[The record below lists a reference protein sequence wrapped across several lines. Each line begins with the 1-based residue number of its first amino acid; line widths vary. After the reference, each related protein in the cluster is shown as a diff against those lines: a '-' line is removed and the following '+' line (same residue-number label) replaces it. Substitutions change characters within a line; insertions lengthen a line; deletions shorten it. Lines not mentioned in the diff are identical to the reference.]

1 MKKLLALWTALF
13 VLCANGWAGSNNNII
28 YNVSERIYNDD
39 IIGDNEDREDE
50 GLTDTASNVL
60 TVRNGTFNGNIITGQ
75 SQYGNAT
82 QNELRVE
89 GGTVNS
95 SNLKA
100 GVSQKLN
107 ATDNTVTLR
116 NITVQANVVAGEAAV
131 DATNNTVTLDNSTVN
146 YNSQTQN
153 QVVAG
158 KGYSGQVTD
167 NVININNASVLGT
180 TAAAGYSD
188 GTGEVFYNTVNVNG
202 ASNITDASGTG
213 AVYGGYSKEGDVY
226 NNQVNLQNAG
236 TVEADLYGG
245 YANSSV
251 AERNLVLVQN
261 GTVSGNVYG
270 GYTEAGSQA
279 YENEVRLTGG
289 QASGTVAGGWA
300 NGSNNAEGNRVTV
313 SADASLADS
322 ALVYGGYSAQ
332 GEALNNQV
340 TLNALSTGAQA
351 YGGYSEQGTATN
363 NVLNISGAQQGGTVL
378 AGGWAKSGTAAENTL
393 SIANA
398 SFSGSGALYGG
409 YGSTAS
415 NNTLGVA
422 NSTLSGTF
430 YGGYAQTGSAT
441 GNRFSA
447 SGSTFSGNVYGG
459 YAAEGEAS
467 GNTVELNDVQISGDV
482 YGGYT
487 TSASTETATSNN
499 TVVLSGNTV
508 VKGEFYGGNGT
519 VAQGNHLLLRNYTG
533 TVNGINS
540 FDNVTIYGLNSNVTF
555 KENVNDVNVVLYGR
569 PSDSTQTL
577 AYTPGNST
585 MALNRDSLGA
595 YAYTLE
601 SASQGAQTVWTVKG
615 QYKNDLAKPYAQS
628 QLAALTLVTQG
639 DEMLGKVFDEAVKL
653 KTDNDTFA
661 GVQYYDNSYETGSG
675 FDMQSFAV
683 QGGRWFKAGENVLGL
698 FAQYGYGHYTTDPL
712 DASGEG
718 NSFALGGFALLP
730 YSDEGRW
737 EFVARAGYQKT
748 DFSSDELSSDLN
760 QSSFYGGLSAGLVQN
775 ISALQ
780 LYGKVNWLYLAGDS
794 VNDNLDQDIK
804 FKNTQ
809 SLTGRFGARLNLGT
823 WANRYQPYVGVNG
836 IYEFDADSNVTV
848 DGHRVNDVDLGGLT
862 GQAEIGVSYENN
874 ETLMPLKS
882 SLSVFGLTGQ
892 AEGWGANVRLAFSF

>member
-1 MKKLLALWTALF
+1 MKKLL
-13 VLCANGWAGSNNNII
+13 VLCAALVVACVSAWAGSNNNII

-50 GLTDTASNVL
+50 GLTDTNANVL

-107 ATDNTVTLR
+107 ATDNIVTLR
-116 NITVQANVVAGEAAV
+116 NVTVQANVVAGEAAV

-167 NVININNASVLGT
+167 NVININNASNLGT

-202 ASNITDASGTG
+202 ASNITNASGTG

-245 YANSSV
+245 YSNSSV
-251 AERNLVLVQN
+251 AERNLVLVQS
-261 GTVSGNVYG
+261 GTISGDVYG

-289 QASGTVAGGWA
+289 QASGTVAGGWS
-300 NGSNNAEGNRVTV
+300 NGNNNAEGNTVTV
-313 SADASLADS
+313 ASGASLGGS
-322 ALVYGGYSAQ
+322 AVVYGGYTAQ
-332 GEALNNQV
+332 GEALKNQV
-340 TLNALSTGAQA
+340 SINSLATGAQA
-351 YGGYSEQGTATN
+351 YGGYADQGAATN

-378 AGGWAKSGTAAENTL
+378 AGGYSNSGEAAGNSL

-398 SFSGSGALYGG
+398 SFSGSGAMYGG
-409 YGSTAS
+409 YGASAS
-415 NNTLGVA
+415 NNTFSVA
-422 NSTLSGTF
+422 NSTLGGSF
-430 YGGYAQTGSAT
+430 YGGYALTGAASGNTFTASNSALTGS
-441 GNRFSA
+441 
-447 SGSTFSGNVYGG
+447 VYGG
-459 YAAEGEAS
+459 YGAEGEAS
-467 GNTVELNDVQISGDV
+467 GNTVELNNVTITGDV

-487 TSASTETATSNN
+487 TSSSTETATSNN

-508 VKGEFYGGNGT
+508 VNGEFYGGNGT
-519 VAQGNHLLLRNYTG
+519 VAEGNSLLLRNYTG
-533 TVNGINS
+533 TVNAVNA
-540 FDNVTIYGLNSNVTF
+540 FDNVTIYGLNSQVTF
-555 KENVNDVNVVLYGR
+555 NEDVDNINVVLYGK
-569 PSDSTQTL
+569 PSENTQTL

-585 MALNRDSLGA
+585 LTLNRDTLGA
-595 YAYTLE
+595 YAYSIE
-601 SASQGAQTVWTVKG
+601 SNSQSGQTAWTVKG
-615 QYKNDLAKPYAQS
+615 QYKNELAKPYAQA
-628 QLAALTLVTQG
+628 QLATLTMVTLG
-639 DEMLGKVFDEAVKL
+639 DEMLGNAFDGAVKL

-683 QGGRWFKAGENVLGL
+683 QGGRWFKTGENVLGV
-698 FAQYGYGHYTTDPL
+698 FGQYAHGHYSTDPT
-712 DASGEG
+712 DATGDG
-718 NSFALGGFALLP
+718 DSFALGGFALLP
-730 YSDEGRW
+730 YSDEGRF
-737 EFVARAGYQKT
+737 ELVARVGYQKT
-748 DFSSDELSSDLN
+748 DFASDALSSDLD
-760 QSSFYGGLSAGLVQN
+760 QDSFFGGLAAGLVQN

-780 LYGKVNWLYLAGDS
+780 LYGKLNWLYLAGDD
-794 VNDNLDQDIK
+794 VTDNLGQDIK

-823 WANRYQPYVGVNG
+823 WANRYKPYLGVNG

>member
-1 MKKLLALWTALF
+1 MKKLLVLCAALF
-13 VLCANGWAGSNNNII
+13 VACASAWAGSNNNII

-50 GLTDTASNVL
+50 GLTDTNANVV

-107 ATDNTVTLR
+107 ATDNIVTLR
-116 NITVQANVVAGEAAV
+116 NVTVQANVVAGEAAV
-131 DATNNTVTLDNSTVN
+131 DATNNTATLDNSTVN
-146 YNSQTQN
+146 YNSQTKN

-158 KGYSGQVTD
+158 KGYSGEVTD
-167 NVININNASVLGT
+167 NILNVNNASTLGT

-245 YANSSV
+245 YSNSSV
-251 AERNLVLVQN
+251 AERNLVLVQS
-261 GTVSGNVYG
+261 GTISGDVYG

-300 NGSNNAEGNRVTV
+300 NGSNNAEGNKVTV
-313 SADASLADS
+313 ASGASLGGS
-322 ALVYGGYSAQ
+322 AMVYGGYAAQ
-332 GEALNNQV
+332 GEALKNQV
-340 TLNALSTGAQA
+340 SINSLATGAQA
-351 YGGYSEQGTATN
+351 YGGYSDQGAATN

-378 AGGWAKSGTAAENTL
+378 AGGYSNGGEATGNSL

-398 SFSGSGALYGG
+398 SFSGSGAMYGG
-409 YGSTAS
+409 YGAS
-415 NNTLGVA
+415 ARGNTFSVA
-422 NSTLSGTF
+422 NSNLGGSF
-430 YGGYAQTGSAT
+430 YGGYALTGAASGNTFTASNSTLTGS
-441 GNRFSA
+441 
-447 SGSTFSGNVYGG
+447 VYGG
-459 YAAEGEAS
+459 YGAEGEAS
-467 GNTVELNDVQISGDV
+467 GNTVELNNVTITGDV

-487 TSASTETATSNN
+487 TSSSTETATSNN

-508 VKGEFYGGNGT
+508 VNGEFYGGNGT
-519 VAQGNHLLLRNYTG
+519 VAEGNSLLLRNYTG
-533 TVNGINS
+533 TVNAVNG
-540 FDNVTIYGLNSNVTF
+540 FDNVTIYGLNSSVTF
-555 KENVNDVNVVLYGR
+555 NEDVDNINVVLYGK
-569 PSDSTQTL
+569 PSENTQTL
-577 AYTPGNST
+577 AYTPGNSSLT
-585 MALNRDSLGA
+585 LNRDTLGA

-601 SASQGAQTVWTVKG
+601 SNSQSGQTAWTVKG
-615 QYKNDLAKPYAQS
+615 QYKNELAKPYAQA
-628 QLAALTLVTQG
+628 QLATLTMVTLG
-639 DEMLGKVFDEAVKL
+639 DEMLGNAFDEAVKL

-683 QGGRWFKAGENVLGL
+683 QGGRWFKTGENALGV
-698 FAQYGYGHYTTDPL
+698 FGQYAHGHYSTDPT
-712 DASGEG
+712 DATGDG
-718 NSFALGGFALLP
+718 DSFALGGFALLP
-730 YSDEGRW
+730 YSDEGRF
-737 EFVARAGYQKT
+737 ELVARVGYQKT
-748 DFSSDELSSDLN
+748 DFSSDALSSDLD
-760 QSSFYGGLSAGLVQN
+760 QDSFFGGLTAGLVQN

-780 LYGKVNWLYLAGDS
+780 LYGKLNWLYLAGDD
-794 VNDNLDQDIK
+794 VTDNLGQDIK

-823 WANRYQPYVGVNG
+823 LANRYKPYVGVNG

-848 DGHRVNDVDLGGLT
+848 DGRRVNDVDLGGLT